1 MDSLVRSLDYHT
13 IPAATVQFPRTNEVF
28 RDPAE
33 TTDSPRDGPTGV
45 PKTYIARSHRFGN
58 QMSRSSSLPERPRL
72 DLDPD
77 MTPEERLDALRE
89 HYADV
94 VEVHETLT
102 SQLDAAHSRQESLV
116 EKVDRLER
124 ENETL
129 KSSSLYIATA
139 EELLE
144 DGVVVKQHGNNQEV
158 LTEVSPSIRDDLE
171 AGDRVAINDSFAV
184 QTVLEPETDA
194 RAQAM
199 QVDDSPDMDYEDI
212 GGLEEQI
219 REVIE
224 TVEQPLVNAEQ
235 FREVGIDPPS
245 GVLLHGPP
253 GTGKTMLAKAVA
265 NETDATF
272 IKMAGSELVQKFIG
286 EGARLVRDLFE
297 LASEHEPAVI
307 FIDEIDAIAAKRT
320 ESKTSGD
327 AEVQRTMM
335 QLLSE
340 MDGFEDRGDIRII
353 AATNRFDMLDRAI
366 LRPGRFDR
374 LIEVPMPDWDGRKRI
389 LEIHTQE
396 MNLDDDVE
404 LATLASDTEGFSG
417 AELASLS
424 TEAGMFAIRDERTE
438 VRMSDFRDALQKVRD
453 EENAAGKPIA
463 FA

>member
-1 MDSLVRSLDYHT
+1 
-13 IPAATVQFPRTNEVF
+13 
-28 RDPAE
+28 
-33 TTDSPRDGPTGV
+33 
-45 PKTYIARSHRFGN
+45 
-58 QMSRSSSLPERPRL
+58 MS
-72 DLDPD
+72 
-77 MTPEERLDALRE
+77 PEERLEALRDHFE
-89 HYADV
+89 ELV
-94 VEVHETLT
+94 RVNEQLSE
-102 SQLDAAHSRQESLV
+102 QLDSARQRRDNLTDE
-116 EKVDRLER
+116 VDQLER

-129 KSSSLYIATA
+129 KTSSLYIATA
-139 EELLE
+139 EELTD

-158 LTEVSPSIRDDLE
+158 LTEVSPTIRDSLE
-171 AGDRVAINDSFAV
+171 AGDRVAINDSFSV
-184 QTVLEPETDA
+184 KQILDPETDA

-199 QVDDSPDMDYEDI
+199 QVERSPDVTYGDI

-219 REVIE
+219 REVRE
-224 TVEQPLVNAEQ
+224 AVEEPLVNADQ

-272 IKMAGSELVQKFIG
+272 IKMAGSELVRKFIG

-297 LASEHEPAVI
+297 LATERQPAII

-340 MDGFEDRGDIRII
+340 MDGFDDRGEIRII

-374 LIEVPMPDWDGRKRI
+374 LIEVPKPDVDGRERI
-389 LEIHTQE
+389 LDIHTGE
-396 MNLDDDVE
+396 MSLGDDVDLYA
-404 LATLASDTEGFSG
+404 LAMEADGLSG
-417 AELASLS
+417 AELASLA
-424 TEAGMFAIRDERTE
+424 TEAGMFAIRDGRTT
-438 VRMSDFRDALQKVRD
+438 VRQGDLLDALEKVEQD
-453 EENAAGKPIA
+453 EDTGSQPVA

>member
-1 MDSLVRSLDYHT
+1 
-13 IPAATVQFPRTNEVF
+13 
-28 RDPAE
+28 
-33 TTDSPRDGPTGV
+33 
-45 PKTYIARSHRFGN
+45 
-58 QMSRSSSLPERPRL
+58 MSRSPSLPERPRL
-72 DLDPD
+72 ELDPD
-77 MTPEERLDALRE
+77 MTPDERLEALRE
-89 HYADV
+89 HFKEIV
-94 VEVHETLT
+94 QVNEQLT
-102 SQLDAAHSRQESLV
+102 EQLDAARDRQHDLTDE
-116 EKVDRLER
+116 VDQLER

-129 KSSSLYIATA
+129 KTSSLYIATA
-139 EELLE
+139 EELTDE
-144 DGVVVKQHGNNQEV
+144 GVVVKQHGNNQEV
-158 LTEVSPSIRDDLE
+158 LTEVSPSIRDGLE
-171 AGDRVAINDSFAV
+171 AGDRVAINDSFGV
-184 QTVLEPETDA
+184 KQILDPETDA

-199 QVDDSPDMDYEDI
+199 QVDGSPDVSYSDI

-219 REVIE
+219 REVRE
-224 TVEQPLVNAEQ
+224 AVEEPLVNAEQ
-235 FREVGIDPPS
+235 FREVGIEPPS

-272 IKMAGSELVQKFIG
+272 IKMAGSELVRKFIG

-297 LASEHEPAVI
+297 LAAEREPAII

-340 MDGFEDRGDIRII
+340 MDGFDERGEIRII

-374 LIEVPMPDWDGRKRI
+374 LIEVPNPDVEGRERI

-396 MNLDDDVE
+396 MNLDDDVD
-404 LATLASDTEGFSG
+404 LGAFATETDGLSG
-417 AELASLS
+417 AELASLA
-424 TEAGMFAIRDERTE
+424 TEAGMFAIRDGRTT
-438 VRMSDFRDALQKVRD
+438 VQQADLHDALEKIEADDDASSV
-453 EENAAGKPIA
+453 PVA

>member
-1 MDSLVRSLDYHT
+1 M
-13 IPAATVQFPRTNEVF
+13 A
-28 RDPAE
+28 
-33 TTDSPRDGPTGV
+33 
-45 PKTYIARSHRFGN
+45 
-58 QMSRSSSLPERPRL
+58 
-72 DLDPD
+72 PD
-77 MTPEERLDALRE
+77 ERLEALRE
-89 HYADV
+89 HLVDV
-94 VEVHETLT
+94 LNVNEQLQE
-102 SQLDAAHSRQESLV
+102 QLDSAQQRRERLTD
-116 EKVDRLER
+116 KVDKIER

-158 LTEVSPSIRDDLE
+158 LTEVSPGIRSGLE

-184 QTVLEPETDA
+184 QTILDPETDA

-199 QVDDSPDMDYEDI
+199 QVDGSPDVSYDDI

-219 REVIE
+219 QEVRE
-224 TVEQPLVNAEQ
+224 TVEQPLVNAAQ
-235 FREVGIDPPS
+235 FREVGIEPPS

-297 LASEHEPAVI
+297 LASENEPAVI
-307 FIDEIDAIAAKRT
+307 FIDEIDAIASKRT

-340 MDGFEDRGDIRII
+340 MDGFEDRGEIRII

-374 LIEVPMPDWDGRKRI
+374 LIEVPKPDWDGRERI
-389 LEIHTQE
+389 LDIHTKE
-396 MNLDDDVE
+396 MNLADDVE
-404 LATLASDTEGFSG
+404 LATLAQDTEGFSG
-417 AELASLS
+417 AELASLA
-424 TEAGMFAIRDERTE
+424 TEAGMFAIRDERAE
-438 VRMSDFRDALQKVRD
+438 VRMEDFEDALEKVKED
-453 EENAAGKPIA
+453 EDAPGTPIA